1 MDITH
6 ITSLLGGIAL
16 FLYGMSIMGAGLEKL
31 AGGKMQ
37 GVLQKLTSSTLK
49 GVIFGTLIT
58 GVIQSSAGTVVICVG
73 LVNSG
78 IMTLTQSVG
87 VIMGANI
94 GTTVTGQLIRM
105 ADISGDSLWLTL
117 IQPKTFAPVVAFI
130 GCIFYVFL
138 RSAKR
143 KNIGQIMLGFGI
155 LFTGMSLMDTGVA
168 PLRESA
174 VFQNLFVTMTNP
186 VLGILVGVVVTVI
199 IQSSSASV
207 GILQALSSTGLVT
220 FSSAIPIILGAH
232 IGTAFTP
239 LLTIGGSSKD
249 GKRAALIH
257 LYFNIIGS
265 VILLAL
271 VYAVQFAVG
280 IPMWNDVMNK
290 SSIAN
295 IHTFSSV
302 CAMLLFLPCSGVL
315 SKLAMLT
322 VPDNAEEAQELSMP
336 VLDERLFKS
345 PAVALQQAKSAVVK
359 MSRRAARNVNLAAP
373 LLLKMDEDAVSAIRV
388 RENLIDRME
397 AVSYTHLDVY
407 KRQGIPIDSI
417 PMNDPKVY
425 SLLTSPEA
433 LGVTPEQID
442 SQTGT
447 FGIPE
452 MGTNFVRGMLVE
464 ARPKN
469 FSELIQISGLS
480 HGTDVWTGNA
490 DELIRS
496 GTCTIAEVIGCRDS
510 IMLYLLRKGL
520 EPKMAFDIMEAVRKG
535 KVAKGGFKDGWEE
548 AMREHDVPDWYI
560 ESCRKIKYMFPKA
573 HAVAYLMSAIRLM
586 WFKIYKP
593 QAFYAVY
600 FTVRGDDIDYEAAIG
615 GAAVARA
622 HMEEVK
628 RRLKEEKNA
637 KDEDVLV
644 SLQLVNEMLVRG
656 YEFLPIEL
664 GKSRGSKYVVEDG
677 KVRLPFSSLKGLGGA
692 AADALE
698 RVTIHGEEYLSVEE
712 LQQASGVGQ
721 GILDRL
727 RQVGALGDLPESSQ
741 VSFF

>member
-37 GVLQKLTSSTLK
+37 GVLQKLTSSTIK
-49 GVIFGTLIT
+49 GVIFGTL
-58 GVIQSSAGTVVICVG
+58 ICVG

-117 IQPKTFAPVVAFI
+117 MQPKTFAPVVAFI

-138 RSAKR
+138 RNAKK

-155 LFTGMSLMDTGVA
+155 LFTGMSLMDTGVS

-174 VFQNLFVTMTNP
+174 AFQNLFVTMTNP
-186 VLGILVGVVVTVI
+186 ILGVLVGLVVTVL

-257 LYFNIIGS
+257 LYFNVIGS
-265 VILLAL
+265 IVLLAL
-271 VYAVQFAVG
+271 IYAVQFTFG
-280 IPMWNDVMNK
+280 IPMWHDVMNK

-295 IHTFSSV
+295 IHTLSSV

-345 PAVALQQAKSAVVK
+345 PAVALQQAKNAVVK

-373 LLLKMDEDAVSAIRV
+373 LLLKMDEDTVSAIKV
-388 RENLIDRME
+388 RDNLIYRME
-397 AVSYTHLDVY
+397 VAISNYLIKMTDQELGDDESHAVTE
-407 KRQGIPIDSI
+407 
-417 PMNDPKVY
+417 
-425 SLLTSPEA
+425 LL
-433 LGVTPEQID
+433 
-442 SQTGT
+442 
-447 FGIPE
+447 
-452 MGTNFVRGMLVE
+452 NFVTEFERIGDYAVNIMEKAEELNEKE
-464 ARPKN
+464 AS
-469 FSELIQISGLS
+469 FSESAQK
-480 HGTDVWTGNA
+480 
-490 DELIRS
+490 ELILLEKAVERILTVT
-496 GTCTIAEVIGCRDS
+496 GEAFEGDDTQKAMQVEPLEEVIDVMVERLRDQH
-510 IMLYLLRKGL
+510 I
-520 EPKMAFDIMEAVRKG
+520 
-535 KVAKGGFKDGWEE
+535 
-548 AMREHDVPDWYI
+548 
-560 ESCRKIKYMFPKA
+560 
-573 HAVAYLMSAIRLM
+573 
-586 WFKIYKP
+586 
-593 QAFYAVY
+593 
-600 FTVRGDDIDYEAAIG
+600 
-615 GAAVARA
+615 
-622 HMEEVK
+622 
-628 RRLKEEKNA
+628 RRLK
-637 KDEDVLV
+637 DGVCSIDTGVVFLDVLNNV
-644 SLQLVNEMLVRG
+644 ERISDHCSNVAVRMIGMEGGEDYDSHTLKSIMHHNPTKDYMLE
-656 YEFLPIEL
+656 YEQC
-664 GKSRGSKYVVEDG
+664 R
-677 KVRLPFSSLKGLGGA
+677 R
-692 AADALE
+692 
-698 RVTIHGEEYLSVEE
+698 EYLVPLEQME
-712 LQQASGVGQ
+712 A
-721 GILDRL
+721 
-727 RQVGALGDLPESSQ
+727 
-741 VSFF
+741 

>member
-37 GVLQKLTSSTLK
+37 GVLQKLTSSTIK

-138 RSAKR
+138 RNAKK

-155 LFTGMSLMDTGVA
+155 LFTGMSLMDSGVS

-174 VFQNLFVTMTNP
+174 AFQELFVSMTNP
-186 VLGILVGVVVTVI
+186 ILGILVGVVATVI

-220 FSSAIPIILGAH
+220 FGSAIPIILGAH

-249 GKRAALIH
+249 GKRTALIH

-265 VILLAL
+265 VVLLAAI
-271 VYAVQFAVG
+271 YAVRYTIG
-280 IPMWNDVMNK
+280 IPVWNDVMNK

-295 IHTFSSV
+295 IHTLSSV
-302 CAMLLFLPCSGVL
+302 AAMILFLPFSRVL
-315 SKLAMLT
+315 SRLAVLT
-322 VPDNAEEAQELSMP
+322 VPDSAEEAQELSMP

-345 PAVALQQAKSAVVK
+345 PAVALQQAKNAVVK

-373 LLLKMDEDAVSAIRV
+373 LLIKMDEDVVSAINV

-397 AVSYTHLDVY
+397 VEVSNYLIKMTDQELGDDESHAVTELLNFVTEYERIGDYAVNIMEKSEELYEKEASFSDHAKEQL
-407 KRQGIPIDSI
+407 K
-417 PMNDPKVY
+417 
-425 SLLTSPEA
+425 LLTSAMERI
-433 LGVTPEQID
+433 LD
-442 SQTGT
+442 L
-447 FGIPE
+447 
-452 MGTNFVRGMLVE
+452 TNDAFENDDLTLARQVE
-464 ARPKN
+464 PL
-469 FSELIQISGLS
+469 E
-480 HGTDVWTGNA
+480 
-490 DELIRS
+490 
-496 GTCTIAEVIGCRDS
+496 EVI
-510 IMLYLLRKGL
+510 
-520 EPKMAFDIMEAVRKG
+520 DIMVEKLR
-535 KVAKGGFKDGWEE
+535 DQ
-548 AMREHDVPDWYI
+548 H
-560 ESCRKIKYMFPKA
+560 IK
-573 HAVAYLMSAIRLM
+573 
-586 WFKIYKP
+586 
-593 QAFYAVY
+593 
-600 FTVRGDDIDYEAAIG
+600 
-615 GAAVARA
+615 
-622 HMEEVK
+622 
-628 RRLKEEKNA
+628 RLKEGICSI
-637 KDEDVLV
+637 DTGVVFLDVLNNAERISDHCSNIAARLV
-644 SLQLVNEMLVRG
+644 GMSEGDDYDSHTLKSLMHHNPTKDYSLH
-656 YEFLPIEL
+656 YEQCC
-664 GKSRGSKYVVEDG
+664 K
-677 KVRLPFSSLKGLGGA
+677 
-692 AADALE
+692 
-698 RVTIHGEEYLSVEE
+698 EYLVPLEAME
-712 LQQASGVGQ
+712 A
-721 GILDRL
+721 
-727 RQVGALGDLPESSQ
+727 
-741 VSFF
+741 

>member
-37 GVLQKLTSSTLK
+37 GVLQKLTSSTIK

-138 RSAKR
+138 RNAKK

-155 LFTGMSLMDTGVA
+155 LFTGMSLMDSGVS

-174 VFQNLFVTMTNP
+174 AFQELFVSMTNP
-186 VLGILVGVVVTVI
+186 ILGILVGVVATVI

-220 FSSAIPIILGAH
+220 FGSAIPIILGAH

-249 GKRAALIH
+249 GKRTALIH

-265 VILLAL
+265 VVLLAAI
-271 VYAVQFAVG
+271 YAVRYTIG
-280 IPMWNDVMNK
+280 IPVWNDVMNK

-295 IHTFSSV
+295 IHTLSSV
-302 CAMLLFLPCSGVL
+302 AAMILFLPFSRVL
-315 SKLAMLT
+315 SRLAVLT
-322 VPDNAEEAQELSMP
+322 VPDSAEEAQELSMP

-345 PAVALQQAKSAVVK
+345 PAVALQQAKNAVVK

-373 LLLKMDEDAVSAIRV
+373 LLIKMDEDVVSAINV

-397 AVSYTHLDVY
+397 VEVSNYLIKMTDQELGDDESHAVTELLNFVTEYERIGDYAVNIMEKSEELYEKEASFSDHAKEQL
-407 KRQGIPIDSI
+407 K
-417 PMNDPKVY
+417 
-425 SLLTSPEA
+425 LLTSAMERI
-433 LGVTPEQID
+433 LD
-442 SQTGT
+442 L
-447 FGIPE
+447 
-452 MGTNFVRGMLVE
+452 TNDAFENDDLTLARQVE
-464 ARPKN
+464 PL
-469 FSELIQISGLS
+469 E
-480 HGTDVWTGNA
+480 
-490 DELIRS
+490 
-496 GTCTIAEVIGCRDS
+496 EVI
-510 IMLYLLRKGL
+510 
-520 EPKMAFDIMEAVRKG
+520 DIMVEKLR
-535 KVAKGGFKDGWEE
+535 DQ
-548 AMREHDVPDWYI
+548 H
-560 ESCRKIKYMFPKA
+560 IK
-573 HAVAYLMSAIRLM
+573 
-586 WFKIYKP
+586 
-593 QAFYAVY
+593 
-600 FTVRGDDIDYEAAIG
+600 
-615 GAAVARA
+615 
-622 HMEEVK
+622 
-628 RRLKEEKNA
+628 RLKEGICSI
-637 KDEDVLV
+637 DTGVVFLDVLNNAERISDHCSNIAARLV
-644 SLQLVNEMLVRG
+644 GMSEGDDYDSHTLKSLMHHNPTKEYSLH
-656 YEFLPIEL
+656 YEQCC
-664 GKSRGSKYVVEDG
+664 K
-677 KVRLPFSSLKGLGGA
+677 
-692 AADALE
+692 
-698 RVTIHGEEYLSVEE
+698 EYLVPLEAME
-712 LQQASGVGQ
+712 A
-721 GILDRL
+721 
-727 RQVGALGDLPESSQ
+727 
-741 VSFF
+741 

>member
-37 GVLQKLTSSTLK
+37 GVLQKLTSSTIK

-117 IQPKTFAPVVAFI
+117 MQPKTFAPVVAFI

-138 RSAKR
+138 RSAKK

-155 LFTGMSLMDTGVA
+155 LFTGMSLMDTGVS

-174 VFQNLFVTMTNP
+174 AFQNLFVTMTNP
-186 VLGILVGVVVTVI
+186 ILGVLVGLVVTVL

-257 LYFNIIGS
+257 LYFNVIGS
-265 VILLAL
+265 IVLLAL
-271 VYAVQFAVG
+271 IYAVQFTFG
-280 IPMWNDVMNK
+280 IPMWHDVMNK

-295 IHTFSSV
+295 IHTLSSV

-336 VLDERLFKS
+336 VLDERLFNS
-345 PAVALQQAKSAVVK
+345 PAVAIQQAKSAVETMARNARANYGEAVPVLYSHNTEVLNLIQQRESVIDKLEVNISNYLVK
-359 MSRRAARNVNLAAP
+359 VTDRELNESESHAVNELINFIVEYERIGDYAINVVERSGEMFDKEITFSESARRELSLVDNAIKEIMDITLAAFQADDTVLAEQVEPLEETIDLMIDTLRERHILRLKNGVCAIESGIIFLEILTNLERISDHCSNIAARIVG
-373 LLLKMDEDAVSAIRV
+373 KESEDDHFDAHEFRRNMHDGYV
-388 RENLIDRME
+388 
-397 AVSYTHLDVY
+397 
-407 KRQGIPIDSI
+407 P
-417 PMNDPKVY
+417 
-425 SLLTSPEA
+425 
-433 LGVTPEQID
+433 
-442 SQTGT
+442 
-447 FGIPE
+447 
-452 MGTNFVRGMLVE
+452 NF
-464 ARPKN
+464 
-469 FSELIQISGLS
+469 
-480 HGTDVWTGNA
+480 
-490 DELIRS
+490 
-496 GTCTIAEVIGCRDS
+496 
-510 IMLYLLRKGL
+510 
-520 EPKMAFDIMEAVRKG
+520 
-535 KVAKGGFKDGWEE
+535 
-548 AMREHDVPDWYI
+548 
-560 ESCRKIKYMFPKA
+560 
-573 HAVAYLMSAIRLM
+573 
-586 WFKIYKP
+586 
-593 QAFYAVY
+593 
-600 FTVRGDDIDYEAAIG
+600 
-615 GAAVARA
+615 
-622 HMEEVK
+622 
-628 RRLKEEKNA
+628 
-637 KDEDVLV
+637 
-644 SLQLVNEMLVRG
+644 NEMLAQ
-656 YEFLPIEL
+656 YKL
-664 GKSRGSKYVVEDG
+664 KYYTP
-677 KVRLPFSSLKGLGGA
+677 L
-692 AADALE
+692 LE
-698 RVTIHGEEYLSVEE
+698 
-712 LQQASGVGQ
+712 
-721 GILDRL
+721 
-727 RQVGALGDLPESSQ
+727 SQ
-741 VSFF
+741 ETA

>member
-37 GVLQKLTSSTLK
+37 GVLQKLTSSTIK

-138 RSAKR
+138 RNAKK

-155 LFTGMSLMDTGVA
+155 LFTGMSLMDSGVS

-174 VFQNLFVTMTNP
+174 AFQELFVSMTNP
-186 VLGILVGVVVTVI
+186 ILGILVGVVATVI

-220 FSSAIPIILGAH
+220 FGSAIPIILGAH

-249 GKRAALIH
+249 GKRTALIH

-265 VILLAL
+265 VVLLAAI
-271 VYAVQFAVG
+271 YAVRYTIG
-280 IPMWNDVMNK
+280 IPVWNDVMNK

-295 IHTFSSV
+295 IHTLSSV
-302 CAMLLFLPCSGVL
+302 AAMILFLPFSRVL
-315 SKLAMLT
+315 SRLAVLT
-322 VPDNAEEAQELSMP
+322 VPDSAEEAQDLSMP

-345 PAVALQQAKSAVVK
+345 PAVALQQAKNAVVK

-373 LLLKMDEDAVSAIRV
+373 LLIKMDEDVVSAINV

-397 AVSYTHLDVY
+397 VEVSNYLIKMTDQELGDDESHAVTELLNFVTEYERIGDYAVNIMEKSEELYEKEASFSEHAKEQL
-407 KRQGIPIDSI
+407 K
-417 PMNDPKVY
+417 
-425 SLLTSPEA
+425 LLTSAMERI
-433 LGVTPEQID
+433 LD
-442 SQTGT
+442 L
-447 FGIPE
+447 
-452 MGTNFVRGMLVE
+452 TNDAFENDDLTLARQVE
-464 ARPKN
+464 PL
-469 FSELIQISGLS
+469 E
-480 HGTDVWTGNA
+480 
-490 DELIRS
+490 
-496 GTCTIAEVIGCRDS
+496 EVI
-510 IMLYLLRKGL
+510 
-520 EPKMAFDIMEAVRKG
+520 DIMVEKLRDQHIKRL
-535 KVAKGGFKDGWEE
+535 KDGICSIDTGVVFLDVLNNAERISDHCSNIAARLVGMSEGDDYDSHTLKSLMHHNPTKDYSLHYEQCCKEYLVPLE
-548 AMREHDVPDWYI
+548 AM
-560 ESCRKIKYMFPKA
+560 
-573 HAVAYLMSAIRLM
+573 
-586 WFKIYKP
+586 
-593 QAFYAVY
+593 
-600 FTVRGDDIDYEAAIG
+600 EA
-615 GAAVARA
+615 
-622 HMEEVK
+622 
-628 RRLKEEKNA
+628 
-637 KDEDVLV
+637 
-644 SLQLVNEMLVRG
+644 
-656 YEFLPIEL
+656 
-664 GKSRGSKYVVEDG
+664 
-677 KVRLPFSSLKGLGGA
+677 
-692 AADALE
+692 
-698 RVTIHGEEYLSVEE
+698 
-712 LQQASGVGQ
+712 
-721 GILDRL
+721 
-727 RQVGALGDLPESSQ
+727 
-741 VSFF
+741 

>member
-37 GVLQKLTSSTLK
+37 GVLQKLTSSTIK

-138 RSAKR
+138 RNAKK

-155 LFTGMSLMDTGVA
+155 LFTGMSLMDSGVS

-174 VFQNLFVTMTNP
+174 AFQELFVSMTNP
-186 VLGILVGVVVTVI
+186 ILGILVGVVATVI

-220 FSSAIPIILGAH
+220 FGSAIPIILGAH

-249 GKRAALIH
+249 GKRTALIH

-265 VILLAL
+265 VVLLAAI
-271 VYAVQFAVG
+271 YAVRYTIG
-280 IPMWNDVMNK
+280 IPVWNDVMNK

-295 IHTFSSV
+295 IHTLSSV
-302 CAMLLFLPCSGVL
+302 AAMILFLPFSRVL
-315 SKLAMLT
+315 SRLAVLT
-322 VPDNAEEAQELSMP
+322 VPDSAEEAQELSMP

-345 PAVALQQAKSAVVK
+345 PAVALQQAKNAVVK

-373 LLLKMDEDAVSAIRV
+373 LLIKMDEDVVSAINV

-397 AVSYTHLDVY
+397 VEVSNYLIKMTDQELGDDESHAVTELLNFVTEYERIGDYAVNIMEKSEELYEKEASFSEHAKEQL
-407 KRQGIPIDSI
+407 K
-417 PMNDPKVY
+417 
-425 SLLTSPEA
+425 LLTSAMERI
-433 LGVTPEQID
+433 LD
-442 SQTGT
+442 L
-447 FGIPE
+447 
-452 MGTNFVRGMLVE
+452 TNDAFENDDLTLARQVE
-464 ARPKN
+464 PL
-469 FSELIQISGLS
+469 E
-480 HGTDVWTGNA
+480 
-490 DELIRS
+490 
-496 GTCTIAEVIGCRDS
+496 EVI
-510 IMLYLLRKGL
+510 
-520 EPKMAFDIMEAVRKG
+520 DIMVEKLR
-535 KVAKGGFKDGWEE
+535 DQ
-548 AMREHDVPDWYI
+548 H
-560 ESCRKIKYMFPKA
+560 IK
-573 HAVAYLMSAIRLM
+573 
-586 WFKIYKP
+586 
-593 QAFYAVY
+593 
-600 FTVRGDDIDYEAAIG
+600 
-615 GAAVARA
+615 
-622 HMEEVK
+622 
-628 RRLKEEKNA
+628 RLKEGICSI
-637 KDEDVLV
+637 DTGVVFLDVLNNAERISDHCSNIAARLV
-644 SLQLVNEMLVRG
+644 GMSEGDDYDSHTLKSLMHHNPTKDYSLH
-656 YEFLPIEL
+656 YEQCC
-664 GKSRGSKYVVEDG
+664 K
-677 KVRLPFSSLKGLGGA
+677 
-692 AADALE
+692 
-698 RVTIHGEEYLSVEE
+698 EYLVPLEAME
-712 LQQASGVGQ
+712 A
-721 GILDRL
+721 
-727 RQVGALGDLPESSQ
+727 
-741 VSFF
+741 

>member
-37 GVLQKLTSSTLK
+37 GVLQKLTSSTIK

-138 RSAKR
+138 RNAKK

-155 LFTGMSLMDTGVA
+155 LFTGMSLMDSGVS

-174 VFQNLFVTMTNP
+174 AFQELFVSMTNP
-186 VLGILVGVVVTVI
+186 ILGILVGVVATVI

-220 FSSAIPIILGAH
+220 FGSAIPIILGAH

-249 GKRAALIH
+249 GKRTALIH

-265 VILLAL
+265 VVLLAAI
-271 VYAVQFAVG
+271 YAVRYTIG
-280 IPMWNDVMNK
+280 IPVWNDVMNK

-295 IHTFSSV
+295 IHTLSSV
-302 CAMLLFLPCSGVL
+302 AAMILFLPFSRVL
-315 SKLAMLT
+315 SRLAVLT
-322 VPDNAEEAQELSMP
+322 VPDSAEEAQELSMP

-345 PAVALQQAKSAVVK
+345 PAVALQQAKNAVIK

-373 LLLKMDEDAVSAIRV
+373 LLIKMDEDVVSAVNV

-397 AVSYTHLDVY
+397 VEVSNYLIKMTDQELGDDESHAVTELLNFVTEYERIGDYAVNIMEKSEELYEKEASFSDHAKEQL
-407 KRQGIPIDSI
+407 K
-417 PMNDPKVY
+417 
-425 SLLTSPEA
+425 LLTSAMERI
-433 LGVTPEQID
+433 LD
-442 SQTGT
+442 L
-447 FGIPE
+447 
-452 MGTNFVRGMLVE
+452 TNDAFENDDLTLARQVE
-464 ARPKN
+464 PL
-469 FSELIQISGLS
+469 E
-480 HGTDVWTGNA
+480 
-490 DELIRS
+490 
-496 GTCTIAEVIGCRDS
+496 EVI
-510 IMLYLLRKGL
+510 
-520 EPKMAFDIMEAVRKG
+520 DIMVEKLRDQHIKRL
-535 KVAKGGFKDGWEE
+535 KDGICSIDTGVVFLDVLNNAERISDHCSNIAARLVGMSEGDDYDSHTLKSLMHHNPTKEYSLHYEQCCKEYLVPLE
-548 AMREHDVPDWYI
+548 AM
-560 ESCRKIKYMFPKA
+560 
-573 HAVAYLMSAIRLM
+573 
-586 WFKIYKP
+586 
-593 QAFYAVY
+593 
-600 FTVRGDDIDYEAAIG
+600 EA
-615 GAAVARA
+615 
-622 HMEEVK
+622 
-628 RRLKEEKNA
+628 
-637 KDEDVLV
+637 
-644 SLQLVNEMLVRG
+644 
-656 YEFLPIEL
+656 
-664 GKSRGSKYVVEDG
+664 
-677 KVRLPFSSLKGLGGA
+677 
-692 AADALE
+692 
-698 RVTIHGEEYLSVEE
+698 
-712 LQQASGVGQ
+712 
-721 GILDRL
+721 
-727 RQVGALGDLPESSQ
+727 
-741 VSFF
+741 

>member
-49 GVIFGTLIT
+49 AVIFGTLIT

-138 RSAKR
+138 RSAKK

-186 VLGILVGVVVTVI
+186 VLGILVGTVV

-265 VILLAL
+265 FVLLGAI
-271 VYAVQFAVG
+271 YAVRYTIG
-280 IPMWNDVMNK
+280 IPVWGDVMNK
-290 SSIAN
+290 STIAN
-295 IHTFSSV
+295 IHTLSSV
-302 CAMLLFLPCSGVL
+302 AAMLLFLPFSSVL

-322 VPDNAEEAQELSMP
+322 VPNSAEEAQEMSMP

-345 PAVALQQAKSAVVK
+345 PAVALQQAKSAVVR
-359 MSRRAARNVNLAAP
+359 MSRRAARNVSLSTP
-373 LLLKMDEDAVSAIRV
+373 LLLKMDEDVVSAINV

-397 AVSYTHLDVY
+397 VEISNYLIKMTDQELGDDESHAVTELLNFVTEFERIGDYAVNIQEKAVELYEKEASFSDIAKNELKLLDSALEQILTRTNDAFENDDIALARQVEPLEEVIDILVEKLRDGHIKRLKDGICSIDTGVVFLDVLNNVERISDHCSNVAARLVGTSEGDDY
-407 KRQGIPIDSI
+407 DSHTLKSLMHHN
-417 PMNDPKVY
+417 PSKEY
-425 SLLTSPEA
+425 SL
-433 LGVTPEQID
+433 
-442 SQTGT
+442 
-447 FGIPE
+447 
-452 MGTNFVRGMLVE
+452 M
-464 ARPKN
+464 
-469 FSELIQISGLS
+469 
-480 HGTDVWTGNA
+480 
-490 DELIRS
+490 
-496 GTCTIAEVIGCRDS
+496 
-510 IMLYLLRKGL
+510 Y
-520 EPKMAFDIMEAVRKG
+520 
-535 KVAKGGFKDGWEE
+535 EE
-548 AMREHDVPDWYI
+548 
-560 ESCRKIKYMFPKA
+560 CCK
-573 HAVAYLMSAIRLM
+573 
-586 WFKIYKP
+586 
-593 QAFYAVY
+593 
-600 FTVRGDDIDYEAAIG
+600 
-615 GAAVARA
+615 
-622 HMEEVK
+622 
-628 RRLKEEKNA
+628 
-637 KDEDVLV
+637 
-644 SLQLVNEMLVRG
+644 
-656 YEFLPIEL
+656 
-664 GKSRGSKYVVEDG
+664 
-677 KVRLPFSSLKGLGGA
+677 
-692 AADALE
+692 
-698 RVTIHGEEYLSVEE
+698 EYLTPLAAMEKE
-712 LQQASGVGQ
+712 A
-721 GILDRL
+721 
-727 RQVGALGDLPESSQ
+727 
-741 VSFF
+741 

>member
-37 GVLQKLTSSTLK
+37 GVLQKLTSSTIK

-138 RSAKR
+138 RNAKK

-155 LFTGMSLMDTGVA
+155 LFTGMSLMDSGVS

-174 VFQNLFVTMTNP
+174 AFQELFVSMTNP
-186 VLGILVGVVVTVI
+186 ILGILVGVVATVI

-220 FSSAIPIILGAH
+220 FGSAIPIILGAH

-249 GKRAALIH
+249 GKRTALIH

-265 VILLAL
+265 VVLLAAI
-271 VYAVQFAVG
+271 YAVRYTIG
-280 IPMWNDVMNK
+280 IPVWGDVMNK

-295 IHTFSSV
+295 IHTMSSV
-302 CAMLLFLPCSGVL
+302 AAMILFLPFSRVL
-315 SKLAMLT
+315 SRLAVLT
-322 VPDNAEEAQELSMP
+322 VPDSAEEAQELSMP

-345 PAVALQQAKSAVVK
+345 PAVALQQAKNAVVK

-373 LLLKMDEDAVSAIRV
+373 LLIKMDEDVVSAINV

-397 AVSYTHLDVY
+397 VEVSNYLIKMTDQELGDDESHAVTELLNFVTEYERIGDYAVNIMEKSEELYEKEASFSEHAKEQL
-407 KRQGIPIDSI
+407 K
-417 PMNDPKVY
+417 
-425 SLLTSPEA
+425 LLTSAMERI
-433 LGVTPEQID
+433 LD
-442 SQTGT
+442 L
-447 FGIPE
+447 
-452 MGTNFVRGMLVE
+452 TNDAFENDDLTLARQVE
-464 ARPKN
+464 PL
-469 FSELIQISGLS
+469 E
-480 HGTDVWTGNA
+480 
-490 DELIRS
+490 
-496 GTCTIAEVIGCRDS
+496 EVI
-510 IMLYLLRKGL
+510 
-520 EPKMAFDIMEAVRKG
+520 DIMVEKLR
-535 KVAKGGFKDGWEE
+535 DQ
-548 AMREHDVPDWYI
+548 H
-560 ESCRKIKYMFPKA
+560 IK
-573 HAVAYLMSAIRLM
+573 
-586 WFKIYKP
+586 
-593 QAFYAVY
+593 
-600 FTVRGDDIDYEAAIG
+600 
-615 GAAVARA
+615 
-622 HMEEVK
+622 
-628 RRLKEEKNA
+628 RLKEGICSI
-637 KDEDVLV
+637 DTGVVFLDVLNNAERISDHCSNIAARLV
-644 SLQLVNEMLVRG
+644 GMSEGDDYDSHTLKSLMHHNPTKDYSLH
-656 YEFLPIEL
+656 YEQCC
-664 GKSRGSKYVVEDG
+664 K
-677 KVRLPFSSLKGLGGA
+677 
-692 AADALE
+692 
-698 RVTIHGEEYLSVEE
+698 EYLVPLEAME
-712 LQQASGVGQ
+712 A
-721 GILDRL
+721 
-727 RQVGALGDLPESSQ
+727 
-741 VSFF
+741 

>member
-37 GVLQKLTSSTLK
+37 GVLQKLTSSTIK

-138 RSAKR
+138 RNAKK

-155 LFTGMSLMDTGVA
+155 LFTGMSLMDSGVS

-174 VFQNLFVTMTNP
+174 AFQELFVSMTNP
-186 VLGILVGVVVTVI
+186 ILGILVGVVATVI

-220 FSSAIPIILGAH
+220 FGSAIPIILGAH

-249 GKRAALIH
+249 GKRTALIH

-265 VILLAL
+265 VVLLAAI
-271 VYAVQFAVG
+271 YAVRYTIG
-280 IPMWNDVMNK
+280 IPVWNDVMNK

-295 IHTFSSV
+295 IHTLSSV
-302 CAMLLFLPCSGVL
+302 AAMILFLPFSRVL
-315 SKLAMLT
+315 SRLAVLT
-322 VPDNAEEAQELSMP
+322 VPDSAEEAQELSMP

-345 PAVALQQAKSAVVK
+345 PAVALQQAKNAVVK

-373 LLLKMDEDAVSAIRV
+373 LLIKMDEDVVSAINV

-397 AVSYTHLDVY
+397 VEVSNYLIKMTDQELGDDESHAVTELLNFVTEYERIGDYAVNIMEKSEELYEKEASFSDHAKEQL
-407 KRQGIPIDSI
+407 K
-417 PMNDPKVY
+417 
-425 SLLTSPEA
+425 LLTSAMERI
-433 LGVTPEQID
+433 LD
-442 SQTGT
+442 L
-447 FGIPE
+447 
-452 MGTNFVRGMLVE
+452 TNDAFENDDLTLARQVE
-464 ARPKN
+464 PL
-469 FSELIQISGLS
+469 E
-480 HGTDVWTGNA
+480 
-490 DELIRS
+490 
-496 GTCTIAEVIGCRDS
+496 EVI
-510 IMLYLLRKGL
+510 
-520 EPKMAFDIMEAVRKG
+520 DIMVEKLRDQHIKRL
-535 KVAKGGFKDGWEE
+535 KDGICSIDTGVVFLDVLNNAERISDHCSNIAARLVGMSEGDDYDSHTLKSLMHHNPTKDYSLHYEQCCKEYLVPLE
-548 AMREHDVPDWYI
+548 AM
-560 ESCRKIKYMFPKA
+560 
-573 HAVAYLMSAIRLM
+573 
-586 WFKIYKP
+586 
-593 QAFYAVY
+593 
-600 FTVRGDDIDYEAAIG
+600 EA
-615 GAAVARA
+615 
-622 HMEEVK
+622 
-628 RRLKEEKNA
+628 
-637 KDEDVLV
+637 
-644 SLQLVNEMLVRG
+644 
-656 YEFLPIEL
+656 
-664 GKSRGSKYVVEDG
+664 
-677 KVRLPFSSLKGLGGA
+677 
-692 AADALE
+692 
-698 RVTIHGEEYLSVEE
+698 
-712 LQQASGVGQ
+712 
-721 GILDRL
+721 
-727 RQVGALGDLPESSQ
+727 
-741 VSFF
+741 

>member
-37 GVLQKLTSSTLK
+37 GVLQKLTSSTIK

-117 IQPKTFAPVVAFI
+117 MQPKTFAPVVAFI

-138 RSAKR
+138 RNAKK

-155 LFTGMSLMDTGVA
+155 LFTGMSLMDSGVS

-174 VFQNLFVTMTNP
+174 AFQDLFVSMTNP
-186 VLGILVGVVVTVI
+186 ILGILVGVVATVI

-220 FSSAIPIILGAH
+220 FGSAIPIILGAH

-249 GKRAALIH
+249 GKRTALIH

-265 VILLAL
+265 VVLLAAI
-271 VYAVQFAVG
+271 YAVRYTIG
-280 IPMWNDVMNK
+280 IPVWNDVMNK

-295 IHTFSSV
+295 IHTLSSV
-302 CAMLLFLPCSGVL
+302 AAMILFLPFSRVL
-315 SKLAMLT
+315 SRLAVLT
-322 VPDNAEEAQELSMP
+322 VPDSAEEAQELSMP

-345 PAVALQQAKSAVVK
+345 PAVALQQAKNAVVK

-373 LLLKMDEDAVSAIRV
+373 LLIKMDEDVVSAINV

-397 AVSYTHLDVY
+397 VEVSNYLIKMTDQELGDDESHAVTELLNFVTEYERIGDYAVNIMEKSEELYEKEASFSDHAKEQL
-407 KRQGIPIDSI
+407 K
-417 PMNDPKVY
+417 
-425 SLLTSPEA
+425 LLTSAMERI
-433 LGVTPEQID
+433 LD
-442 SQTGT
+442 L
-447 FGIPE
+447 
-452 MGTNFVRGMLVE
+452 TNDAFENDDLTLARQVE
-464 ARPKN
+464 PL
-469 FSELIQISGLS
+469 E
-480 HGTDVWTGNA
+480 
-490 DELIRS
+490 
-496 GTCTIAEVIGCRDS
+496 EVI
-510 IMLYLLRKGL
+510 
-520 EPKMAFDIMEAVRKG
+520 DIMVEKLR
-535 KVAKGGFKDGWEE
+535 DQ
-548 AMREHDVPDWYI
+548 H
-560 ESCRKIKYMFPKA
+560 IK
-573 HAVAYLMSAIRLM
+573 
-586 WFKIYKP
+586 
-593 QAFYAVY
+593 
-600 FTVRGDDIDYEAAIG
+600 
-615 GAAVARA
+615 
-622 HMEEVK
+622 
-628 RRLKEEKNA
+628 RLKEGICSI
-637 KDEDVLV
+637 DTGVVFLDVLNNAERISDHCSNIAARLV
-644 SLQLVNEMLVRG
+644 GMSEGDDYDSHTLKSLMHHNPTKDYSLH
-656 YEFLPIEL
+656 YEQCC
-664 GKSRGSKYVVEDG
+664 K
-677 KVRLPFSSLKGLGGA
+677 
-692 AADALE
+692 
-698 RVTIHGEEYLSVEE
+698 EYLVPLEAME
-712 LQQASGVGQ
+712 A
-721 GILDRL
+721 
-727 RQVGALGDLPESSQ
+727 
-741 VSFF
+741 

>member
-37 GVLQKLTSSTLK
+37 GVLQKLTSSTIK

-138 RSAKR
+138 RNAKK

-155 LFTGMSLMDTGVA
+155 LFTGMSLMDSGVS

-174 VFQNLFVTMTNP
+174 AFQELFVSMTNP
-186 VLGILVGVVVTVI
+186 ILGILVGVVATVI

-220 FSSAIPIILGAH
+220 FGSAIPIILGAH

-249 GKRAALIH
+249 GKRTALIH

-265 VILLAL
+265 VVLLAAI
-271 VYAVQFAVG
+271 YAVRYTIG
-280 IPMWNDVMNK
+280 IPVWNDVMNK

-295 IHTFSSV
+295 IHTLSSV
-302 CAMLLFLPCSGVL
+302 AAMILFLPFSRVL
-315 SKLAMLT
+315 SRLAVLT
-322 VPDNAEEAQELSMP
+322 VPDSAEEAQELSMP

-345 PAVALQQAKSAVVK
+345 PAVALQQAKNAVVK

-373 LLLKMDEDAVSAIRV
+373 LLIKMDEDVVSAINV

-397 AVSYTHLDVY
+397 VEVSNYLIKMTDQELGDDESHAVTELLNFVTEYERSGDYAVNIMEKSEELYEKEASFSDHAKEQL
-407 KRQGIPIDSI
+407 K
-417 PMNDPKVY
+417 
-425 SLLTSPEA
+425 LLTSAMERI
-433 LGVTPEQID
+433 LD
-442 SQTGT
+442 L
-447 FGIPE
+447 
-452 MGTNFVRGMLVE
+452 TNDAFENDDLTLARQVE
-464 ARPKN
+464 PL
-469 FSELIQISGLS
+469 E
-480 HGTDVWTGNA
+480 
-490 DELIRS
+490 
-496 GTCTIAEVIGCRDS
+496 EVI
-510 IMLYLLRKGL
+510 
-520 EPKMAFDIMEAVRKG
+520 DIMVEKLR
-535 KVAKGGFKDGWEE
+535 DQ
-548 AMREHDVPDWYI
+548 H
-560 ESCRKIKYMFPKA
+560 IK
-573 HAVAYLMSAIRLM
+573 
-586 WFKIYKP
+586 
-593 QAFYAVY
+593 
-600 FTVRGDDIDYEAAIG
+600 
-615 GAAVARA
+615 
-622 HMEEVK
+622 
-628 RRLKEEKNA
+628 RLKEGICSI
-637 KDEDVLV
+637 DTGVVFLDVLNNAERISDHCSNIAARLV
-644 SLQLVNEMLVRG
+644 GMSEGDDYDSHTLKSLMHHNPTKDYSLH
-656 YEFLPIEL
+656 YEQCC
-664 GKSRGSKYVVEDG
+664 K
-677 KVRLPFSSLKGLGGA
+677 
-692 AADALE
+692 
-698 RVTIHGEEYLSVEE
+698 EYLVPLEAME
-712 LQQASGVGQ
+712 A
-721 GILDRL
+721 
-727 RQVGALGDLPESSQ
+727 
-741 VSFF
+741 

>member
-37 GVLQKLTSSTLK
+37 GVLQKLTSSTIK

-138 RSAKR
+138 RNAKK

-155 LFTGMSLMDTGVA
+155 LFTGMSLMDSGVS

-174 VFQNLFVTMTNP
+174 AFQELFVSMTNP
-186 VLGILVGVVVTVI
+186 ILGILVGVVATVI

-220 FSSAIPIILGAH
+220 FGSAIPIILGAH

-249 GKRAALIH
+249 GKRTALIH

-265 VILLAL
+265 VVLLAAI
-271 VYAVQFAVG
+271 YAVRYTIG
-280 IPMWNDVMNK
+280 IPVWNDVMNK

-295 IHTFSSV
+295 IHTLSSV
-302 CAMLLFLPCSGVL
+302 VAMILFLPFSRVL
-315 SKLAMLT
+315 SRLAVLT
-322 VPDNAEEAQELSMP
+322 VPDSAEEAQELSMP

-345 PAVALQQAKSAVVK
+345 PAVALQQAKNAVVK

-373 LLLKMDEDAVSAIRV
+373 LLIKMDEDVVSAVNV

-397 AVSYTHLDVY
+397 VEVSNYLIKMTDQELGDDESHAVTELLNFVTEYERIGDYAVNIMEKSEELYEKEASFSDHAKEQL
-407 KRQGIPIDSI
+407 K
-417 PMNDPKVY
+417 
-425 SLLTSPEA
+425 LLTSAMERI
-433 LGVTPEQID
+433 LD
-442 SQTGT
+442 L
-447 FGIPE
+447 
-452 MGTNFVRGMLVE
+452 TNDAFENDDLTLARQVE
-464 ARPKN
+464 PL
-469 FSELIQISGLS
+469 E
-480 HGTDVWTGNA
+480 
-490 DELIRS
+490 
-496 GTCTIAEVIGCRDS
+496 EVI
-510 IMLYLLRKGL
+510 
-520 EPKMAFDIMEAVRKG
+520 DIMVEKLRDQHIKRL
-535 KVAKGGFKDGWEE
+535 KDGICSIDTGVVFLDVLNNAERISDHCSNIAARLVGMSEGDDYDSHTLKSLMHHNPTKDYSLHYEQCCKEYLVPLE
-548 AMREHDVPDWYI
+548 AM
-560 ESCRKIKYMFPKA
+560 
-573 HAVAYLMSAIRLM
+573 
-586 WFKIYKP
+586 
-593 QAFYAVY
+593 
-600 FTVRGDDIDYEAAIG
+600 EA
-615 GAAVARA
+615 
-622 HMEEVK
+622 
-628 RRLKEEKNA
+628 
-637 KDEDVLV
+637 
-644 SLQLVNEMLVRG
+644 
-656 YEFLPIEL
+656 
-664 GKSRGSKYVVEDG
+664 
-677 KVRLPFSSLKGLGGA
+677 
-692 AADALE
+692 
-698 RVTIHGEEYLSVEE
+698 
-712 LQQASGVGQ
+712 
-721 GILDRL
+721 
-727 RQVGALGDLPESSQ
+727 
-741 VSFF
+741 

>member
-37 GVLQKLTSSTLK
+37 GVLQKLTSSTIK

-138 RSAKR
+138 RNAKK

-155 LFTGMSLMDTGVA
+155 LFTGMSLMDTGVS

-174 VFQNLFVTMTNP
+174 AFQELFVSMTNP
-186 VLGILVGVVVTVI
+186 ILGVLVGMVVTVI

-220 FSSAIPIILGAH
+220 FGSAIPIILGAH

-265 VILLAL
+265 CVLLAAI
-271 VYAVQFAVG
+271 YAVRYTIG
-280 IPMWNDVMNK
+280 IPVWGDVMNK

-295 IHTFSSV
+295 IHTMSSV
-302 CAMLLFLPCSGVL
+302 AAMLLFLPFSRVL
-315 SKLAMLT
+315 SRLAMLT
-322 VPDNAEEAQELSMP
+322 VPDSAEEAQELSMP

-345 PAVALQQAKSAVVK
+345 PAVALQQAKNAVVK
-359 MSRRAARNVNLAAP
+359 MSRRAARNVSLSTP
-373 LLLKMDEDAVSAIRV
+373 LLLKMDEEVLSAINV

-397 AVSYTHLDVY
+397 VEISNYLIKMTDQELGDEESHAVTELLNFVTEFERIGDYAVNIQEKAVELSEKEASFSENAQNELKLLDAALEQILTRTNDAFENDDVQLARQVEPLEEVIDIMVEKLRDQHIKRLKDGICSIDTGVVFLDVLNNAERISDHCSNIAARLVGTSEGDDY
-407 KRQGIPIDSI
+407 DSHTLKSLMHHN
-417 PMNDPKVY
+417 PTREY
-425 SLLTSPEA
+425 SLT
-433 LGVTPEQID
+433 
-442 SQTGT
+442 
-447 FGIPE
+447 
-452 MGTNFVRGMLVE
+452 
-464 ARPKN
+464 
-469 FSELIQISGLS
+469 
-480 HGTDVWTGNA
+480 
-490 DELIRS
+490 
-496 GTCTIAEVIGCRDS
+496 
-510 IMLYLLRKGL
+510 
-520 EPKMAFDIMEAVRKG
+520 
-535 KVAKGGFKDGWEE
+535 
-548 AMREHDVPDWYI
+548 
-560 ESCRKIKYMFPKA
+560 
-573 HAVAYLMSAIRLM
+573 
-586 WFKIYKP
+586 
-593 QAFYAVY
+593 
-600 FTVRGDDIDYEAAIG
+600 YEACC
-615 GAAVARA
+615 
-622 HMEEVK
+622 K
-628 RRLKEEKNA
+628 
-637 KDEDVLV
+637 
-644 SLQLVNEMLVRG
+644 
-656 YEFLPIEL
+656 
-664 GKSRGSKYVVEDG
+664 
-677 KVRLPFSSLKGLGGA
+677 
-692 AADALE
+692 
-698 RVTIHGEEYLSVEE
+698 EYLVPLEE
-712 LQQASGVGQ
+712 MEKEA
-721 GILDRL
+721 
-727 RQVGALGDLPESSQ
+727 
-741 VSFF
+741 